1 MNTLQLKLEILKNK
15 FIEFDVFGDNDAELR
30 PVYFEMI
37 DSIRN
42 KDDIEKLK
50 QQFLADDLMY
60 SDPEEIHKIF
70 KIIDSHFLI

>member
-1 MNTLQLKLEILKNK
+1 MNTLQVKLEILKNK
-15 FIEFDVFGDNDAELR
+15 FIEFDVFGDNEIELR

-60 SDPEEIHKIF
+60 SDREEMHKIF